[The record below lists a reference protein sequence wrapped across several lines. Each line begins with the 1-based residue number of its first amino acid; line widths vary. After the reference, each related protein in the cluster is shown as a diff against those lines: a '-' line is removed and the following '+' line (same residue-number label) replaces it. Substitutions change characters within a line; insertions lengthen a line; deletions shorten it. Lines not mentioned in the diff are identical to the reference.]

1 MEYKRMVVTLGGR
14 VQGVGFRSFARYK
27 AFMLGIKGYA
37 RNTWDGKVE
46 VVAEGPIE
54 KLDEFL
60 RELKRGPV
68 SARVKEVDVR
78 FEPATYEF
86 DDFSIY

>member
-1 MEYKRMVVTLGGR
+1 
-14 VQGVGFRSFARYK
+14 
-27 AFMLGIKGYA
+27 MLGIKGYA

-46 VVAEGPIE
+46 VVAEGPLE

-60 RELKRGPV
+60 KELKKGPV

-86 DDFSIY
+86 YDFSIY